1 MYTSEYNG
9 ILFIEGFPENCSVIR
24 MVSAKVPE
32 NLGQSKSLDS
42 LKERLAE
49 MAKSYGGNAI
59 ANFKYGQ
66 KSSFWSFNGVYWY
79 ASGIIVNLTD

>member
-9 ILFIEGFPENCSVIR
+9 ILFIEGFPEKCSVIR
-24 MVSAKVPE
+24 VVSTKIRE
-32 NLGQSKSLDS
+32 SLGQSKSLDS
-42 LKERLAE
+42 LKERMAE
-49 MAKSYGGNAI
+49 LAKSYGGNAI

-79 ASGIIVNLTD
+79 ASGIIVKISD